1 MTSGVVFQLPL
12 LSWFQQ
18 LSWYLPFGKCS
29 VHVLNEWINDTI
41 SNEWSEEEGSIS
53 INKGRTGFFTRLWE
67 DRGKAGTGPGQG
79 PELCEEVCVRS
90 HAAVGRGNE
99 CQEPLR
105 TSHVPEAW
113 MPQGRQ
119 RWNPLDNF
127 SLQLIQLLSRLSPL
141 QVEGPRAW
149 RGHPC
154 PRGKSGGRSKRQN
167 LLPHRGERRGVCL
180 LQLLGQPSRLGPQRS
195 LRDRTPPV
203 RGQIFRS
210 ISLKSLAALFV
221 VLKAPLREAYI
232 ISRLSKYSYCLAYVD
247 PS

>member
-1 MTSGVVFQLPL
+1 MSAKGIPRLPWGWSQPGGVEAGN
-12 LSWFQQ
+12 
-18 LSWYLPFGKCS
+18 YGKRAQGDLEAGADLKARGS
-29 VHVLNEWINDTI
+29 VH
-41 SNEWSEEEGSIS
+41 SRPGIS

-210 ISLKSLAALFV
+210 MGSCHRGCADNPPLHPSAPGRALSGAAEMV
-221 VLKAPLREAYI
+221 
-232 ISRLSKYSYCLAYVD
+232 
-247 PS
+247 